1 MFLHTKYS
9 EDSSGFWLKSVR
21 FQFIAM
27 FILIVTGL
35 SGQSAFVTTWQTDM
49 PGSSCNSCITIPTEG
64 PGYSYHVDWDNDGNF
79 DQSGITGD
87 VTHDFGAPGTYTIR
101 IIGSFPRIYFN
112 GSGDAQKL
120 ISIDQWGSGLW
131 SGMEKAFSGCVNME
145 SNASDSPNLNFVG
158 STAWMFENCLL
169 FNGDVTGWDVSQV
182 HDMTGMFS
190 GAGSFDQNLG
200 NWLLK
205 SNVLL
210 LNFLDFS
217 GISCENYDNTLMG
230 WYNNPQTPPALT
242 LGAAGV
248 HYWLAIHARAY
259 MLMPLCSGG
268 MGWDIFGDS
277 YQECDYFVPF
287 VTRWNTANS
296 GSSCQSCITIPT
308 TGSGYSYDV
317 DWNNDGIYDQ
327 LGVTGGT
334 THNFGS
340 PGEYTIR
347 IRGDFPRIFF
357 NDQGDK
363 EKLLSVDQWGLIEW
377 SSMEKAFMGCS
388 NMDIRALDVP
398 DLSAVNS
405 MSGMFEGCAS
415 MNQDLSEWNV
425 GNVSDMSSLFAGA
438 TAFDQF
444 IGSWDVSD
452 VVNMKGMFAGAAV
465 FNQSLSS
472 WNVSKVVNMSEMFA
486 NAQSFNQ
493 QISAWNVSQVTN
505 MSDMFS
511 GAIAFDGNI
520 GNWTLN
526 QQVNLEGMLDG
537 SGISCLNYDN
547 TLIGWLSKNTTP
559 ENRNFGAEGVHFW
572 LASAERNQLI
582 EQKGWSFNGDS
593 QGDCDYIIPVCTS
606 YSFPEEGAT
615 DVQVDAGIAW
625 ASTSLA
631 RGYKLSL
638 GTTPG
643 GTDILNNLDL
653 GNVNQYQPEDFL
665 PCGENVFAKVTPYN
679 LKGSAGNCPEL
690 SFSTESVN
698 LTVSGSTGICEGE
711 AVELTASGATTYF
724 WSPSDGLSNAMIS
737 NPVAAP
743 GVSTNYTVTA
753 SNDGRCMVQA
763 NIQIDVN
770 PKPAPNI
777 VSTDETGHQ
786 FNDGTIVSTPATG
799 NGPFN
804 YIWSNGASDALLTG
818 LEPGF
823 YYVTVTDSNGCIA
836 VDSAEIQT
844 FICPV
849 LNVIAEQE
857 HVSCYEQCDGTL
869 AIISVENAIA
879 PLEFNWFDGSSGP
892 VKSGLCAGTFELSVK
907 DAKHCLIETS
917 FEVIQPDEMVILVD
931 GQGNETGE
939 QNGFIEISLENYEN
953 IDILWTGPNGF
964 SSGDEDIYGLA
975 AGCYTLEITDTL
987 TNCQV
992 SKTICIEKLTGS
1004 HDVEIAAKN
1013 VLVYPNPAR
1022 TQIFI
1027 KTHELWKESTS
1038 IRMYSLEGK
1047 LILNETQVNPE
1058 SIIQVNLSGIE
1069 RGLYLL
1075 SVEGS
1080 NGVFRQKVEVIR

>member
-1 MFLHTKYS
+1 M
-9 EDSSGFWLKSVR
+9 SGTIR
-21 FQFIAM
+21 FQFMLTLIM
-27 FILIVTGL
+27 FVTGL
-35 SGQSAFVTTWQTDM
+35 SSQSAFVTTWQTDM

-64 PGYSYHVDWDNDGNF
+64 PGYSYNVDWDNDGSF

-120 ISIDQWGSGLW
+120 VSIDQWGSGLW
-131 SGMEKAFSGCVNME
+131 SGMEKAFSGCINME

-182 HDMTGMFS
+182 NDMTGMFS
-190 GAGSFDQNLG
+190 GAASFDQNLG

-205 SNVLL
+205 SNVIL
-210 LNFLDFS
+210 LNFLDFT

-230 WYNNPQTPPALT
+230 WYNNPQTPLAVT

-248 HYWLAIHARAY
+248 HFWLSIHARAY

-287 VTRWNTANS
+287 VTKWNTANG

-308 TGSGYSYDV
+308 AGGGYSYDV

-327 LGVTGGT
+327 LGVTGGAN
-334 THNFGS
+334 HNFGS

-363 EKLLSVDQWGLIEW
+363 EKLLSVDQWGSIEW

-388 NMDIRALDVP
+388 NLEILALDVP
-398 DLSAVNS
+398 DLSTVSS

-425 GNVSDMSSLFAGA
+425 GNVSDMSRLFAGA

-472 WNVSKVVNMSEMFA
+472 WNVSKVINMSEMFA

-526 QQVNLEGMLDG
+526 QQVNLEGMLDD
-537 SGISCLNYDN
+537 SGMSCQNYDN

-559 ENRNFGAEGVHFW
+559 ENRNFGAQGVHFW
-572 LASAERNQLI
+572 LASTERNQLI

-593 QGDCDYIIPVCTS
+593 QGDCDYILPVCTS
-606 YSFPEEGAT
+606 YSFPEEGST
-615 DVQVDAGIAW
+615 DVYVDAGITW

-653 GNVNQYQPEDFL
+653 GNVNHYQPEDFL
-665 PCGENVFAKVTPYN
+665 PCGETIFARVTPYN

-690 SFSTESVN
+690 SFNTESVN
-698 LTVSGSTGICEGE
+698 LIVSGSADICEGE
-711 AVELTASGATTYF
+711 AVELAASGATTYF
-724 WSPSDGLSNAMIS
+724 WSPSEGLSNTMIAY
-737 NPVAAP
+737 PVAAP
-743 GVSTNYTVTA
+743 EVSTNYTVTA
-753 SNDGRCMVQA
+753 SNEGRCTVQA
-763 NIQIDVN
+763 NIQIGVN
-770 PKPAPNI
+770 PKPSLNI

-799 NGPFN
+799 NGPFTYN
-804 YIWSNGASDALLTG
+804 WSNGASDAELTN
-818 LEPGF
+818 LAPGVYF
-823 YYVTVTDSNGCIA
+823 VTVTDSNGCIA
-836 VDSAEIQT
+836 VDSSEIQA

-849 LNVIAEQE
+849 LNVIVEQE

-879 PLEFNWFDGSSGP
+879 PLEFTWFDGSTDP
-892 VKSGLCAGTFELSVK
+892 VKSGLCAGTFGLSVK

-931 GQGNETGE
+931 GLGNETGE
-939 QNGFIEISLENYEN
+939 QNGFIEISLENHEN

-975 AGCYTLEITDTL
+975 AGCYTLEISDTL
-987 TNCQV
+987 SNCRAN
-992 SKTICIEKLTGS
+992 KTICIEKLTGS
-1004 HDVEIAAKN
+1004 QDIEMAAKD
-1013 VLVYPNPAR
+1013 VLVFPNPAR

-1027 KTHELWKESTS
+1027 KTPELWNERASV
-1038 IRMYSLEGK
+1038 RMYSLEGK
-1047 LILNETQVNPE
+1047 LILDETQGNPG
-1058 SIIQVNLSGIE
+1058 SIMEINISGID

-1080 NGVFRQKVEVIR
+1080 NGIYRQKVEVIR